1 MKTLKTCVTAAVI
14 LLASL
19 GSAFAQF
26 KGSSMGMLT
35 SIVSD
40 GSYDTSRNPALLV
53 LQPAE
58 PTCSLLLRYRTL
70 DDYKYSIDNAPAD
83 IELGEPSTTVM
94 SGNASCSFKAGGG
107 RLGFAVG
114 DAGKDLY
121 SMSKQD
127 TSFSNPV
134 APGVIQDESA
144 KTTEMN
150 PVLTSALGWQL
161 TNESSV
167 GIQLFT
173 GYSQKVIDS
182 TRELVVSGLVSE
194 KIDTERTIQ
203 DIGAALGIGYLHHSR
218 DYQVGVLLRS
228 GPVILQRE
236 QMEMK
241 YSDIRDPSSV
251 PPGIGM
257 DGFNNSTDSTRSTPL
272 RFMYAEGMSI
282 TAGGYKRLSQ
292 SLAFGLESAYTI
304 GNSHTDEDL
313 VLVDDPGMDYYDL
326 QKITLSMHSKDTI
339 ALRGGVDITLAPPLS
354 LTGGGGYEYRRLSS
368 GSDDDDSHSRS
379 KSTLNLYYAT
389 LGIHYLLNGR
399 TALSLVAVGVKL
411 SGDGKLEEES
421 FSLGLDQDVYLLD
434 MAFGVST
441 TF

>member
-134 APGVIQDESA
+134 APD
-144 KTTEMN
+144 
-150 PVLTSALGWQL
+150 
-161 TNESSV
+161 
-167 GIQLFT
+167 
-173 GYSQKVIDS
+173 
-182 TRELVVSGLVSE
+182 
-194 KIDTERTIQ
+194 
-203 DIGAALGIGYLHHSR
+203 
-218 DYQVGVLLRS
+218 
-228 GPVILQRE
+228 
-236 QMEMK
+236 
-241 YSDIRDPSSV
+241 
-251 PPGIGM
+251 
-257 DGFNNSTDSTRSTPL
+257 
-272 RFMYAEGMSI
+272 
-282 TAGGYKRLSQ
+282 
-292 SLAFGLESAYTI
+292 
-304 GNSHTDEDL
+304 
-313 VLVDDPGMDYYDL
+313 
-326 QKITLSMHSKDTI
+326 
-339 ALRGGVDITLAPPLS
+339 
-354 LTGGGGYEYRRLSS
+354 
-368 GSDDDDSHSRS
+368 
-379 KSTLNLYYAT
+379 
-389 LGIHYLLNGR
+389 
-399 TALSLVAVGVKL
+399 
-411 SGDGKLEEES
+411 
-421 FSLGLDQDVYLLD
+421 
-434 MAFGVST
+434 VST
-441 TF
+441 G